1 MTSPGRGGPVVVGVV
16 GAGKISEQYVAN
28 MRDFP
33 DLDVRI
39 VADLI
44 PERAEHI
51 ATEFGVAESG
61 TFDQLLADADVELVV
76 NLTIPAAH
84 VEVASAALAAGKHV
98 WNEKPLALDRESGRQ
113 LVEQADAA
121 GLLVGCAPDT
131 FLGPGWQTTRRMID
145 RGDIGRPL
153 TASVVMQYPGP
164 HTWHHNPEFLFQAGG
179 GPLLDIGPYYLT
191 ALTQLFG
198 SIISAAAR
206 GSSAGPTRTIEQGA
220 RAGEVFD
227 VSVATYV
234 SALFD
239 FESGAIAA
247 GTFSFDSP
255 LVRAGVVEIAG
266 TEATLSAPD
275 PNNFGGD
282 VRVIKSG
289 ADDWEVLPVSGVE
302 GGRGIG
308 AVDMARAIR
317 RGENHRAS
325 GWLGLHVL
333 DAMLATADS
342 IERQEF
348 VTIDSRCPAVP
359 LLPEGWD
366 PTERTL

>member
-1 MTSPGRGGPVVVGVV
+1 MTDRQRSGPVVVGVI

-28 MRDFP
+28 IRTFP
-33 DLDVRI
+33 DLDLHA

-44 PERAEHI
+44 PERARQV
-51 ATEFGVAESG
+51 ADEFGIESA
-61 TFDQLLADADVELVV
+61 TVDQVLADDEVELIV

-84 VEVASAALAAGKHV
+84 VEVATAGLDAGKHV
-98 WNEKPLALDRESGRQ
+98 WNEKPLALDRESGRE
-113 LVEQADAA
+113 LVDRADAA

-131 FLGPGWQTTRRMID
+131 FLGPGWQTTRRMVD

-164 HTWHHNPEFLFQAGG
+164 HTWHHNPEFLFQAGA
-179 GPLLDIGPYYLT
+179 GPLFDMGPYYLT

-198 SIISAAAR
+198 SLISVAAH

-234 SALFD
+234 SVLYD

-266 TEATLSAPD
+266 TDATLAAPD

-282 VRVIKSG
+282 IRVIKSG
-289 ADDWEVLPVSGVE
+289 ADDWHVVPVTGVE

-308 AVDMARAIR
+308 AVDMAHAIR
-317 RGENHRAS
+317 RGEQHRAS
-325 GWLGLHVL
+325 ARLGLHVL
-333 DAMLATADS
+333 DAMLAAADS
-342 IERQEF
+342 IEHQEF
-348 VTIDSRCPAVP
+348 VTIDSRCSAVP
-359 LLPEGWD
+359 LLPDGWD

>member
-1 MTSPGRGGPVVVGVV
+1 M
-16 GAGKISEQYVAN
+16 
-28 MRDFP
+28 
-33 DLDVRI
+33 
-39 VADLI
+39 
-44 PERAEHI
+44 
-51 ATEFGVAESG
+51 AT
-61 TFDQLLADADVELVV
+61 
-76 NLTIPAAH
+76 
-84 VEVASAALAAGKHV
+84 AALAAGKHV

-179 GPLLDIGPYYLT
+179 GPLFDIGPYYLT

-198 SIISAAAR
+198 SIISVAAR

-234 SALFD
+234 SAMYD

-266 TEATLSAPD
+266 TEATLAAPD

-282 VRVIKSG
+282 IRVIKSG
-289 ADDWEVLPVSGVE
+289 ADDWDVVAGHAASRAAGASGRSTWP
-302 GGRGIG
+302 GRF
-308 AVDMARAIR
+308 AVASSIARAA
-317 RGENHRAS
+317 GS
-325 GWLGLHVL
+325 
-333 DAMLATADS
+333 DCTCS
-342 IERQEF
+342 
-348 VTIDSRCPAVP
+348 TRCWRP
-359 LLPEGWD
+359 
-366 PTERTL
+366 PTRSSARSS

>member
-1 MTSPGRGGPVVVGVV
+1 M
-16 GAGKISEQYVAN
+16 
-28 MRDFP
+28 
-33 DLDVRI
+33 
-39 VADLI
+39 
-44 PERAEHI
+44 
-51 ATEFGVAESG
+51 
-61 TFDQLLADADVELVV
+61 
-76 NLTIPAAH
+76 
-84 VEVASAALAAGKHV
+84 
-98 WNEKPLALDRESGRQ
+98 
-113 LVEQADAA
+113 
-121 GLLVGCAPDT
+121 
-131 FLGPGWQTTRRMID
+131 
-145 RGDIGRPL
+145 
-153 TASVVMQYPGP
+153 
-164 HTWHHNPEFLFQAGG
+164 
-179 GPLLDIGPYYLT
+179 
-191 ALTQLFG
+191 
-198 SIISAAAR
+198 
-206 GSSAGPTRTIEQGA
+206 
-220 RAGEVFD
+220 
-227 VSVATYV
+227 SVATYV

-342 IERQEF
+342 IERQ
-348 VTIDSRCPAVP
+348 SS
-359 LLPEGWD
+359 
-366 PTERTL
+366 